1 MSTKTKQPNPSSF
14 DFPIFNYLLPICL
27 ECLLLPLR
35 WTNALSLVIHG
46 FGHALHLC
54 LATARLNYLNKDIIL
69 EGLSWRQ
76 LAKSLLPFRALPQF
90 SSHPP
95 RISIPHLSSWQNRW
109 VAVGG
114 ILMNALSLL
123 LAIEL
128 FNACEAG
135 LLLHENIY
143 RATQVLLT
151 SFAISSVM
159 AMLSWPDIRALIC
172 GRLSQWACGPAF
184 TVRYGL
190 NPHEKSPTPQ
200 LVSDRLKELVEILA
214 REASTRGGQ
223 SGGFSILVKRFGA
236 LSIIFDKAVK
246 GKREDIVKV
255 VCRKMNALLTKA
267 RREGFG
273 KAGDFEAIL
282 LHLRYATGGAT
293 HWHNAQPHWYEH
305 YPQMT
310 HHRVANGRL
319 ENINGEVF
327 NMIAHNGDMDGVYLD
342 LTVDGQAVR
351 HYFSQMEAR
360 GVFMAAM
367 PVTTSQGNSDSRS
380 VAEWVDF
387 TFTQGLAFKALR
399 YAYFTAALDYNQ
411 DIVTGRFNLNPLQSW
426 AEEIDIA
433 LNKAAADDSVSHL
446 KPDAGSIN
454 DLDDN
459 LKQSLREIL
468 QARIVGHIN
477 PERAAN
483 FIDAFETAFYH
494 HDLTYVMR
502 RASRDFVGEF
512 ALMVCSTLEPRLGV
526 FSLTQAFSIGHNRTQ
541 GEIFG
546 SAEPQ
551 GVTTAL
557 QHGNADD
564 DSLQIYLEDGQYATV
579 EYRPQ
584 PEQDPICIY
593 NRATL
598 DDDLYQKPIPAPS
611 TDLSGRYKDVKCDW
625 FNVNGNPKIDRHT
638 RHDFTPGEDVKK
650 DIQDIPYILRRVRD
664 SFAAGGENRTTMDN
678 FGNLLLKQLLD
689 NQRDPGK
696 HDLVLFGVD
705 FNQDLVNEF
714 SLALQSI
721 LPGLR
726 IRAENSGNVLK
737 EMKRTRREGIGRYG
751 EKTLF
756 LGVSNS
762 AQTQSTLAAI
772 RKARELVG
780 AERCFVLSQCFLN
793 SMTQALGQGFHPEDP
808 LLPNTFVNLSH
819 WAPDGSCGRRRSEA
833 ATLIPVATHALLT
846 EILMDLAHR
855 AMDMRQSFQQ
865 QGQREQMEKLEIRH
879 DLQLADLEAFRKF
892 QVAVYEVEI
901 ANRVGHNAAG
911 KPIESPDTAALEK
924 EAKARAENTI
934 EFIRA
939 YALFA
944 AYIFV
949 ATLFGLPVFA
959 VLTAPLQSVPGIPML
974 SHVLDATLFLFA
986 LWLIHVG
993 IRYVQGRP
1001 LWERIGGRAELY
1013 IDRRYIA
1020 RIIERYNAT
1029 LFSNAPAFITPYFYW
1044 ADTVQ
1049 DALHRFGIR
1058 AHRGVVTIHR
1068 TPDER
1073 MGVEEANNAS
1083 EEVMVFAQ
1091 IGGIRFNG
1099 GQPQSRDKVRQG
1111 SYYMNRDEHDRAAR
1125 PYQMVLSDNLESLR
1139 KQYDRKLSPELLRL
1153 INRRLI
1159 DLSDGLIVEF
1169 VLGER
1174 RKALVNKAIW
1184 DVIRWLPG
1192 AMLLYHALLEFGID
1206 LKNISGE
1213 ADTANQAQIQST
1225 KHPVSPMDHHVETM
1239 TPRQPLMSFNREM
1252 PLQPEALGVITLGDD
1267 TINVALNHLS
1277 KNDDPFL
1284 ASAEIRLHPGAGKDK
1299 GTLVDVPKY
1308 RQAGKFIGVLQVI
1321 DGEEHFVINNSEKAY
1336 RLSLPTAYLDEA
1348 QRQFLYKHLRHT
1360 EQAKDWANVA

>member
-1 MSTKTKQPNPSSF
+1 MSTKKRRSDLSSCSLSAF
-14 DFPIFNYLLPICL
+14 KHLITIGFELV
-27 ECLLLPLR
+27 LLPLR
-35 WTNALSLVIHG
+35 WTNALSITIHG
-46 FGHALHLC
+46 LGHALHLY
-54 LATARLNYLNKDIIL
+54 LVTRRLVFLNKDTVL
-69 EGLSWRQ
+69 EGLTVKQ
-76 LAKSLLPFRALPQF
+76 LSQSLLPFHALPQF
-90 SSHPP
+90 SNHPP
-95 RISIPHLSSWQNRW
+95 QIDGPILSGWQNRY

-114 ILMNALSLL
+114 IFMNVLSLCLSIGWFIRHEADL
-123 LAIEL
+123 LRHPSLYPWITVMVSG
-128 FNACEAG
+128 F
-135 LLLHENIY
+135 
-143 RATQVLLT
+143 V
-151 SFAISSVM
+151 ISSIL
-159 AMLSWPDIRALIC
+159 AMLSWPDIRSLLS
-172 GRLSQWACGPAF
+172 GRSSQWACGPAF
-184 TVRYGL
+184 AVRYGL
-190 NPHEKSPTPQ
+190 APHQPPPSPQ
-200 LVSDRLKELVEILA
+200 LVTDRLKELVEILA

-223 SGGFSILVKRFGA
+223 SGGFSILVKRLGA

-267 RREGFG
+267 RREGFS

-310 HHRVANGRL
+310 HHRVINGQL
-319 ENINGEVF
+319 ESVNGEVF

-342 LTVDGQAVR
+342 LTVDGQAIR

-360 GVFMAAM
+360 AIFMTSM
-367 PVTTSQGNSDSRS
+367 PVTTSEGNSDSRS

-387 TFTQGLAFKALR
+387 TFTQGLAYKALR
-399 YAYFTAALDYNQ
+399 YAYFTAALDYNH
-411 DIVTGRFNLNPLQSW
+411 DIVTGRFNLQPLQHW
-426 AEEIDIA
+426 AEEIDIT
-433 LNKAAADDSVSHL
+433 LNKAAADDSAPHL
-446 KPDAGSIN
+446 KPNAGSIN
-454 DLDDN
+454 DLDDSLKRQLRTT
-459 LKQSLREIL
+459 LKQRAIS
-468 QARIVGHIN
+468 HIQ
-477 PERAAN
+477 PEVVNA
-483 FIDAFETAFYH
+483 FIEAFEKAFYC

-526 FSLTQAFSIGHNRTQ
+526 FSLTQAFSIGHNRSQ

-584 PEQDPICIY
+584 PEEDPIRIY
-593 NRATL
+593 NRAKQE
-598 DDDLYQKPIPAPS
+598 DDLYEKPFPAPN
-611 TDLSGRYKDVKCDW
+611 TDLSGRCKDVPCDW

-650 DIQDIPYILRRVRD
+650 DIQDIPYILRRVRE
-664 SFAAGGENRTTMDN
+664 SFAPSGENRATMDN
-678 FGNLLLKQLLD
+678 FGNLLLQQLLD
-689 NQRDPGK
+689 VDRDPGK

-714 SLALQSI
+714 SLALRSI

-737 EMKRTRREGIGRYG
+737 EMKRTRREGIGGYG
-751 EKTLF
+751 KKTLF

-780 AERCFVLSQCFLN
+780 TERCFVLSQCFLN

-846 EILMDLAHR
+846 EILMDLAQH
-855 AMDMRQSFQQ
+855 AMDLRKRFQQ
-865 QGQREQMEKLEIRH
+865 IGQTEQIEKLEIRH

-901 ANRVGHNAAG
+901 ANRVGYNAEGQA
-911 KPIESPDTAALEK
+911 ITSPDSETLEK

-944 AYIFV
+944 VYIFV

-959 VLTAPLQSVPGIPML
+959 VLTSPFQNIPGVPFL

-993 IRYVQGRP
+993 IRYLQGRP
-1001 LWERIGGRAELY
+1001 LLERIGGRAELY

-1020 RIIERYNAT
+1020 RIVERYNAT

-1073 MGVEEANNAS
+1073 MGIEEANNAS

-1099 GQPQSRDKVRQG
+1099 GQPQSRDKVRHG
-1111 SYYMNRDEHDRAAR
+1111 SYYMNRDEHDWAAR
-1125 PYQMVLSDNLESLR
+1125 PNQMVLSDNLESLR

-1206 LKNISGE
+1206 LKNLSGD

-1239 TPRQPLMSFNREM
+1239 MPRQPLISFNQEL
-1252 PLQPEALGVITLGDD
+1252 PLQHEALGVVTLDND
-1267 TINVALNHLS
+1267 TLNVALNHLS
-1277 KNDDPFL
+1277 QFEDPTFT
-1284 ASAEIRLHPGAGKDK
+1284 ATEIRLHPGAGKDK
-1299 GTLVDVPKY
+1299 GSLVDLPKY
-1308 RQAGKFIGVLQVI
+1308 RRNGKFKGVLQLI
-1321 DGEEHFVINNSEKAY
+1321 DEEEFFVISHSHKDY
-1336 RLSLPTAYLDEA
+1336 QISLPTAYLDEA
-1348 QRQFLYKHLRHT
+1348 QRRFLHEHLQPEPARG
-1360 EQAKDWANVA
+1360 DWAHVA

>member
-1 MSTKTKQPNPSSF
+1 MSAKTKYSEYFWSYAVTF
-14 DFPIFNYLLPICL
+14 ITELI
-27 ECLLLPLR
+27 LLPLR
-35 WTNALSLVIHG
+35 FCNAISLIIHG

-54 LATARLNYLNKDIIL
+54 LATGRLSFFSKDIVL
-69 EGLSWRQ
+69 EGLGFRQ
-76 LAKSLLPFRALPQF
+76 LAKSLLPFESLPQF
-90 SSHPP
+90 SSRPP
-95 RISIPHLSSWQNRW
+95 RINIPSLSPWQNRW
-109 VAVGG
+109 VAIGG
-114 ILMNALSLL
+114 ILMNGLSLL
-123 LAIEL
+123 LAISL
-128 FNACEAG
+128 FNRLEIWLTAYPG
-135 LLLHENIY
+135 LY
-143 RATQVLLT
+143 TVSAVLLIG
-151 SFAISSVM
+151 FVISSILT
-159 AMLSWPDIRALIC
+159 MLSWPDIRALIS
-172 GRLSQWACGPAF
+172 GQLSQWACGPAF
-184 TVRYGL
+184 AVRYGL
-190 NPHEKSPTPQ
+190 NPHEKTSSPQ

-223 SGGFSILVKRFGA
+223 SGGFSILVKRLGA

-246 GKREDIVKV
+246 GKREDIVRV
-255 VCRKMNALLTKA
+255 VCRKMNTLLTKA
-267 RREGFG
+267 RREGLA

-305 YPQMT
+305 YAQMT
-310 HHRVANGRL
+310 QHRVVNGRL
-319 ENINGEVF
+319 ENVNGEVF

-342 LTVDGQAVR
+342 LTVDGHPVR

-360 GVFMAAM
+360 AIFMAAM
-367 PVTTSQGNSDSRS
+367 PVTTSEGNSDSRS

-387 TFTQGLAFKALR
+387 TFTQGLAYKALR

-411 DIVTGRFNLNPLQSW
+411 EIFTGRFNLNLLQSW
-426 AEEIDIA
+426 AEEFDIA
-433 LNKAAADDSVSHL
+433 LNKAVADESAPHL
-446 KPDAGSIN
+446 KPNASSIA
-454 DLDDN
+454 DLGDS
-459 LKQSLREIL
+459 LKQQLREL
-468 QARIVGHIN
+468 LKARIVGHVSL
-477 PERAAN
+477 ELE
-483 FIDAFETAFYH
+483 DAFINAFEKAFYH

-557 QHGNADD
+557 QHGNVDD

-593 NRATL
+593 NRAAL
-598 DDDLYQKPIPAPS
+598 DEDLYQKPVPAPN

-650 DIQDIPYILRRVRD
+650 DIQDIPYILRRVRE
-664 SFAAGGENRTTMDN
+664 SFAPAGENRATMDN
-678 FGNLLLKQLLD
+678 FGNLLLQQLLD
-689 NQRDPGK
+689 EQRDPSK

-751 EKTLF
+751 AKTLF

-780 AERCFVLSQCFLN
+780 TERCFALSQCFLN

-833 ATLIPVATHALLT
+833 ATLIPVATHAVLT
-846 EILMDLAHR
+846 EILMGLAQR
-855 AMDMRQSFQQ
+855 AMDMRQLYKQ
-865 QGQREQMEKLEIRH
+865 QGQMDRMEKLEIRH

-901 ANRVGHNAAG
+901 ANRVGYSAAG
-911 KPIESPDTAALEK
+911 QPIESPDSEALEK

-934 EFIRA
+934 EFIRS

-949 ATLFGLPVFA
+949 ATLFGAPVFA
-959 VLTAPLQSVPGIPML
+959 VLTAPFQSIPGVPFL
-974 SHVLDATLFLFA
+974 SHILDATLFLFA

-993 IRYVQGRP
+993 IRYFQGRP

-1111 SYYMNRDEHDRAAR
+1111 SYYMNRDEHDWAAR
-1125 PYQMVLSDNLESLR
+1125 PYQMVLSDNLEALR

-1206 LKNISGE
+1206 LKNLSGE

-1239 TPRQPLMSFNREM
+1239 TPRQPLVSFNQEM
-1252 PLQPEALGVITLGDD
+1252 PLQHEALGVITLSED

-1284 ASAEIRLHPGAGKDK
+1284 ATAEIRLHPGAGKDK

-1308 RQAGKFIGVLQVI
+1308 RQAGKFIGVLQTI
-1321 DGEEHFVINNSEKAY
+1321 DGEEHFVINNSQKDY
-1336 RLSLPTAYLDEA
+1336 QLSLPTAYLDEA
-1348 QRQFLYKHLRHT
+1348 QRQFLYRHLDKNPVKG
-1360 EQAKDWANVA
+1360 EWANVA